1 VNVGIEHRPDAVS
14 GDTDPR
20 EALPGRSGA
29 RGKASASA
37 AAVPALIFGL
47 IALVA
52 GADLT
57 SDILRGKLGL
67 HVWLEVVGI
76 ALALA
81 GLGLM
86 WRILN
91 RYRRAARDLSV
102 ALDGTRI
109 DLARWREQASQLL
122 DGLSAVIDQ
131 QFRGW
136 DLSPAEREVALLLLK
151 GLSLKEIAA
160 VRQSSEPTVRQQAQ
174 AVYRKAE
181 LTGRAELAAFF
192 LEDLLEPRA
201 SASAGKLR
209 AVGGEE
215 RARA

>member
-1 VNVGIEHRPDAVS
+1 
-14 GDTDPR
+14 
-20 EALPGRSGA
+20 
-29 RGKASASA
+29 
-37 AAVPALIFGL
+37 
-47 IALVA
+47 VA

>member
-1 VNVGIEHRPDAVS
+1 VIDSIDHRPHGAS
-14 GDTDPR
+14 GDADPQ
-20 EALPGRSGA
+20 GSGGQ
-29 RGKASASA
+29 RGSRRTASSLSPAI
-37 AAVPALIFGL
+37 PALIFGL

-67 HVWLEVVGI
+67 HVWLEIVGVV
-76 ALALA
+76 LALA

-91 RYRRAARDLSV
+91 GYRRAARDLSV
-102 ALDGTRI
+102 ALDGTRT

-122 DGLSAVIDQ
+122 EGLSALIDE
-131 QFRGW
+131 QFRRW

-160 VRQSSEPTVRQQAQ
+160 VRQASEPTVRQQAQ

-192 LEDLLEPRA
+192 LEDLLEPRSNVA
-201 SASAGKLR
+201 AGKLR